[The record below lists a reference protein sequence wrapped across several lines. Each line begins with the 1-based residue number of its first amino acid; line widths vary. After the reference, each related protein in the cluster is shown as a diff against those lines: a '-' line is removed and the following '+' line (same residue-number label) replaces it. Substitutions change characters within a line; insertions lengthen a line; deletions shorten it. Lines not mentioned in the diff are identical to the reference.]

1 LIVLK
6 TYDQQ
11 FTLTTKKPLHIIF
24 KIAHSQNAGTDF
36 DTKYVKRR
44 GSAQE
49 CAFSGSQN
57 QNLTFRAFVPPKPFW
72 DPILMGLGKFS
83 PKRLL

>member
-1 LIVLK
+1 MHARLQALICLLVYFSFFVL
-6 TYDQQ
+6 
-11 FTLTTKKPLHIIF
+11 

-57 QNLTFRAFVPPKPFW
+57 QNLAFRAFVPPKPFW
-72 DPILMGLGKFS
+72 DPILI
-83 PKRLL
+83 